1 MQTIQPTDER
11 FLSDF
16 AAMSENGAT
25 PGGGVERQA
34 ASEGDVKNR
43 AWFAV
48 VLEGFGAEVGYDEIG
63 NQYGL
68 FELVPDAPYVA
79 VGSHLDSQPLA
90 GRFDGAYGVL
100 AGAHAAARVAAK
112 AKNGELAPR
121 FNLAV
126 VNWFN
131 EEGSRFTPS
140 MMGSSVFTGAL
151 DLTAAREATDLQ
163 GMTAGEAIDAAKWAP
178 LIDIPELATYAE
190 IHVEQ
195 GRELEDNGNQ
205 IGLVTATWG
214 ARKFAATV
222 HGEQGHTGS
231 TMMRDRRDAL
241 FGASLVIA
249 GVRRLTEEFEEGQ
262 LQASVSQL
270 TLEPNSP
277 VTIAREVRFNVDLR
291 SPSAEVLEKAR
302 VRVDEIVAAAS
313 DEAKVDVDLELTHEW
328 TLNPYPE
335 AGVELARTCAEELGL
350 SHQEIFTVAGHDS
363 TNMKEHYPTVMLFI
377 PSVDGISHNEAE
389 YTTDEDCLTGLA
401 LLTRVLEELAVGKLA
416 PDERRAQTLT
426 TTNHSR
432 LQ

>member
-1 MQTIQPTDER
+1 MLTIQPTDER

-68 FELVPDAPYVA
+68 FELVPSAPYVA

-112 AKNGELAPR
+112 AKSGELAPR

-131 EEGSRFTPS
+131 EEGSRFAPS

-178 LIDIPELATYAE
+178 LIDVPELATYAE

-214 ARKFAATV
+214 ARKFAVTI

-302 VRVDEIVAAAS
+302 VRVDEIVAAAA

-335 AGVELARTCAEELGL
+335 AGVELARRCAEELGL

-389 YTTDEDCLTGLA
+389 YTTNEDCLTGLA
-401 LLTRVLEELAVGKLA
+401 LLTRVLEELAAGKLA
-416 PDERRAQTLT
+416 PDER
-426 TTNHSR
+426 
-432 LQ
+432 

>member
-1 MQTIQPTDER
+1 MQTIQPTGER

-68 FELVPDAPYVA
+68 FELAPGAPYVA

-112 AKNGELAPR
+112 AKSGELAPR

-131 EEGSRFTPS
+131 EEGSRFAPS

-151 DLTAAREATDLQ
+151 DLTAARAATDLQ

-178 LIDIPELATYAE
+178 LIDVPELATYAE

-249 GVRRLTEEFEEGQ
+249 DVRRLTEEFEEGQ

-291 SPSAEVLEKAR
+291 SPSAEVLEKAQA
-302 VRVDEIVAAAS
+302 RVDEIVAAAS

-335 AGVELARTCAEELGL
+335 AGVELARACAEELGL

-426 TTNHSR
+426 TTNHSE

>member
-1 MQTIQPTDER
+1 MQTIQPTGER

-48 VLEGFGAEVGYDEIG
+48 VLEDFGAEVGYDEIG

-68 FELVPDAPYVA
+68 FELVPGAPYVA

-112 AKNGELAPR
+112 AKSGELAPR

-131 EEGSRFTPS
+131 EEGSRFAPS

-151 DLTAAREATDLQ
+151 DLTAARAATDLQ

-178 LIDIPELATYAE
+178 LIDVPELATYAE

-214 ARKFAATV
+214 ARKFVATV

-291 SPSAEVLEKAR
+291 SPSAEVLEKAQA
-302 VRVDEIVAAAS
+302 RVDEIVAAAS

-335 AGVELARTCAEELGL
+335 AGVELARACAEELGL

-426 TTNHSR
+426 TTNHSE

>member
-1 MQTIQPTDER
+1 MQTIQPTGER

-48 VLEGFGAEVGYDEIG
+48 VLEDFGAEVGYDEIG

-68 FELVPDAPYVA
+68 FELVPGAPYVA

-112 AKNGELAPR
+112 AKSGELAPR

-131 EEGSRFTPS
+131 EEGSRFAPS
-140 MMGSSVFTGAL
+140 MMGSSVFTGTL
-151 DLTAAREATDLQ
+151 DLAAAREATDLQ

-178 LIDIPELATYAE
+178 LIDVPELATYAE

-214 ARKFAATV
+214 ARKFVATV

-291 SPSAEVLEKAR
+291 SPSAEVLEKAQA
-302 VRVDEIVAAAS
+302 RVDEIVAAAS

-335 AGVELARTCAEELGL
+335 AGVELARACAEELGL

-426 TTNHSR
+426 TTNHSE